1 MIFTSRGGGLALA
14 LVLINTNSTGA
25 MSRENKRK
33 KKYSNKKDA
42 QGASAQNDYVRFFI
56 SIENNGEIFEIA
68 ALYHFLCIKIPISQL

>member
-1 MIFTSRGGGLALA
+1 LIIKIIYLLEIFDHRMIFTSRGGGLALA

-42 QGASAQNDYVRFFI
+42 QGASA
-56 SIENNGEIFEIA
+56 
-68 ALYHFLCIKIPISQL
+68 